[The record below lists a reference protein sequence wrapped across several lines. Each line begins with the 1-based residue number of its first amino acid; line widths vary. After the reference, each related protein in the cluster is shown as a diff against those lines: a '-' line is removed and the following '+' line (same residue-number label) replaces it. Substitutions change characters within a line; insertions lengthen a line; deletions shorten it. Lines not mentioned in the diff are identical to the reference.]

1 MRYKPSGPHPLLS
14 LFGIFSNQICLSVLV
29 FPQTLS
35 LSQSPSVC
43 LPNCARP
50 IILRQRINQIVRR
63 RFPEAEKGEKERENV
78 KKDNQIRERNKF

>member
-1 MRYKPSGPHPLLS
+1 MRYKPSGLHPLLS

-29 FPQTLS
+29 FPQT

-63 RFPEAEKGEKERENV
+63 RFPEAEKERENV